1 MQNGWSRKIYL
12 ELTAPSMEDNR
23 PDRERILD
31 ALARTEGLKG
41 MRIRMSAGVMRE
53 IYPLCQEAEWK
64 ITATLGFDGDG
75 FTVIRLEAGNT
86 EGEHYGLCADLGST
100 TIAMQLVDM
109 TDGSVKAET
118 SVFNPQIA
126 FGEDILTLDF
136 LYQRSSG
143 AVGAT
148 AFGHNI
154 WFYRTFRASQPDGRD
169 SGRTLCRSDYCR
181 KYCNDSFS
189 AGPGRLC
196 CLSGSLCSSH
206 SESGGICWKRAWNR
220 HRRFCV
226 LLSRSGQLSG
236 RRYSKRSNFC
246 GNSRGG

>member
-126 FGEDILTLDF
+126 FGEDILTRIFYTKDHPEQLEQLRLATISGFTELLERLSQMAGIRAEHCAALIIAGNTAMTHF
-136 LYQRSSG
+136 LLG
-143 AVGAT
+143 LT
-148 AFGHNI
+148 
-154 WFYRTFRASQPDGRD
+154 P
-169 SGRTLCRSDYCR
+169 
-181 KYCNDSFS
+181 
-189 AGPGRLC
+189 
-196 CLSGSLCSSH
+196 
-206 SESGGICWKRAWNR
+206 
-220 HRRFCV
+220 
-226 LLSRSGQLSG
+226 LLSFRLPMQFAL
-236 RRYSKRSNFC
+236 
-246 GNSRGG
+246 